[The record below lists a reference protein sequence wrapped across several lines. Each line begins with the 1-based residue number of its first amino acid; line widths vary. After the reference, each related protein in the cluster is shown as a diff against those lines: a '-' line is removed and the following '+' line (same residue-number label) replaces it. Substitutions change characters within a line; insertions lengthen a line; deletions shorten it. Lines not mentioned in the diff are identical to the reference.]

1 MVCTSH
7 ARLGNSVKLN
17 GLSQAARQEQCIAV
31 GAWLQIPLQDPYV
44 GNIDQIRNGLVG
56 RECLRANVESPVLR
70 IEKGLDFDADVASN
84 PATPFAAPPAELG
97 LEAIGSENADTE
109 PLSSNAH
116 LSLAARRGGAAGQ
129 PRVAAVRKFDSS
141 DQRGMLAELVKGK
154 KTERMKRMYL
164 VRLRQGLDLPHI
176 VHCFLECEG
185 LRRSEQSSGDSV
197 QQHTLLPCARPRS
210 VVQNLL
216 REP

>member
-141 DQRGMLAELVKGK
+141 DQRGM
-154 KTERMKRMYL
+154 
-164 VRLRQGLDLPHI
+164 I